1 MRGLLLF
8 FWRAANNSSRDVQ
21 FIDYRMKQNRRMA
34 MIIRSNPRGPK
45 SIRPSYARA
54 PVRPLPPRSSS
65 CFPIRRHMP
74 RASA

>member
-1 MRGLLLF
+1 MRSF
-8 FWRAANNSSRDVQ
+8 FFTFPSYFGRAEREEQRVDFFSFS
-21 FIDYRMKQNRRMA
+21 K
-34 MIIRSNPRGPK
+34 IR
-45 SIRPSYARA
+45 SIRPSNARA